1 MSSGFAYP
9 QPIFISPIY
18 NPAFYLS
25 LDASG
30 YLTYQYAQTLYL
42 SKDDYRLT
50 YIAGI
55 VPGVATASKAL
66 VLDSTRSCTN
76 IYGMTFDSGGTGIDT
91 PGLKF
96 GGITFDQ
103 SLYLSITQGA
113 ATASKAVV
121 LNASKDITGLG
132 YVSGATMNAT
142 SLVSGTAADFGALSI
157 GGSQVISSARNLLNI
172 GSISATDL
180 IKSARTTSGQT
191 FSSNCGTSVCALYS
205 FLNGAQYL
213 GTTSTHD
220 FVLQSANLERMRI
233 TSTGNITITGD
244 LTASGTITAGTL
256 AGFLSYGNQT
266 AITTVGPLTE
276 LGINCYNSIAYLEL
290 KGAGTAYLDG
300 SYTRMCRFVGSN
312 LTPCEFQIEVHNGS
326 NGTTT
331 NASWI
336 GNISSTDLR
345 FGTGNATTMILT
357 AGGRLGLGTTTPSAP
372 LSVVNAANFT
382 FGAGSSTVYRLR
394 TDSGVTESALG
405 PIVYSVAANFG
416 GYIAYVKLYEWIES
430 ENRQGQEVGLVAQ
443 DLVSAHLTDLISIKY
458 RDDIEEGEDPS
469 LEPAK
474 QQLNVDYSRIAAY
487 NMKMIQHLLTEVED
501 LKAVVSEIHQR

>member
-1 MSSGFAYP
+1 
-9 QPIFISPIY
+9 
-18 NPAFYLS
+18 
-25 LDASG
+25 
-30 YLTYQYAQTLYL
+30 
-42 SKDDYRLT
+42 
-50 YIAGI
+50 
-55 VPGVATASKAL
+55 
-66 VLDSTRSCTN
+66 
-76 IYGMTFDSGGTGIDT
+76 
-91 PGLKF
+91 
-96 GGITFDQ
+96 
-103 SLYLSITQGA
+103 
-113 ATASKAVV
+113 
-121 LNASKDITGLG
+121 
-132 YVSGATMNAT
+132 
-142 SLVSGTAADFGALSI
+142 
-157 GGSQVISSARNLLNI
+157 
-172 GSISATDL
+172 
-180 IKSARTTSGQT
+180 
-191 FSSNCGTSVCALYS
+191 
-205 FLNGAQYL
+205 
-213 GTTSTHD
+213 
-220 FVLQSANLERMRI
+220 
-233 TSTGNITITGD
+233 
-244 LTASGTITAGTL
+244 
-256 AGFLSYGNQT
+256 
-266 AITTVGPLTE
+266 
-276 LGINCYNSIAYLEL
+276 
-290 KGAGTAYLDG
+290 
-300 SYTRMCRFVGSN
+300 MCRFVGSN

-372 LSVVNAANFT
+372 LTVVNAANFT